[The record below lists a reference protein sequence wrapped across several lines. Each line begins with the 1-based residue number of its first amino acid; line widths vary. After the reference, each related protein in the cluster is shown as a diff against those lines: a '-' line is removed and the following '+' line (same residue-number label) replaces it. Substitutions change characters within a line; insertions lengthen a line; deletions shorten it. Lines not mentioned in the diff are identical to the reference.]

1 MQVDELLHVVHLVIK
16 RKAEAAEDLRHHLHA
31 DEVVVVEGPAE
42 ALVKAL
48 GAGLPDVVEERCPEE
63 PEIHL
68 VPRAGGGE
76 CLGHIV
82 HDLIGV
88 GEVVLVADAVTRLG
102 ALELEELGE
111 DELHQ
116 AGLLKE
122 LEADGWA
129 RGEEDL
135 IELRGDAFGGDDL
148 DAPCISPD
156 SSEGVGVD
164 EEAELR
170 GEAYGTHHAQRVIA
184 EGDVGIEWR
193 AQGERLHIVQAVEGV
208 DELTEAVGIQADGQ
222 SIDREVTAL
231 LIFLQRAVLDEGLAT
246 VGRVALATSAYEF
259 DLQVALLDLCRAE
272 ASEDRDVCTT
282 PEAPRYRLRQVDT
295 APDGDDVDILRGAV
309 EEEVTHIAPDDVGVY
324 AEFVRGFADEVKE
337 GGVYLVVDLIF
348 LFVEQVFAEHPF
360 LVGFLRLQR
369 YGFLAWGVRSPA
381 LRERKTSGAFPRGTA
396 SDVLSRFARVRIIKY
411 MCLGFDVVEYAISVG
426 DLTKRAARIADGD
439 DACRDVARDDAAC
452 SDHGALADGDATED
466 RHRAADPHVVTDFH
480 GLALLV
486 ACVALLGE

>member
-1 MQVDELLHVVHLVIK
+1 MSLCSGVGERLFLRWSEAESGCFAEHKFVGGLVFVGDRTVEDSVLDSVLDEPYLAARREGEGIHDELARDGRLEVADAILLLDVDELLTNDLVVVEVLAYALRVLARDVGFDEEYEVVDIVSRLEEQTAHSGVRHAFIDEGGGTHMQVDELLHVVHLVIK

-76 CLGHIV
+76 CLGHVV

-88 GEVVLVADAVTRLG
+88 GEVVLVTDAVARLG
-102 ALELEELGE
+102 ALELEELRE

-116 AGLLKE
+116 SGLLKE

-135 IELRGDAFGGDDL
+135 VELRGDALGGDDL

-184 EGDVGIEWR
+184 EGDVGIKWR
-193 AQGERLHIVQAVEGV
+193 AQGERLHIVQAIEGV
-208 DELTEAVGIQADGQ
+208 DELTEAIGVEADGQ

-231 LIFLQRAVLDEGLAT
+231 LIFLQRTIFDEGLAT
-246 VGRVALATSAYEF
+246 IGGVALTAGAYEL
-259 DLQVALLDLCRAE
+259 DLQIALLDLCGAE
-272 ASEDRDVCTT
+272 ASED
-282 PEAPRYRLRQVDT
+282 
-295 APDGDDVDILRGAV
+295 
-309 EEEVTHIAPDDVGVY
+309 
-324 AEFVRGFADEVKE
+324 
-337 GGVYLVVDLIF
+337 
-348 LFVEQVFAEHPF
+348 
-360 LVGFLRLQR
+360 
-369 YGFLAWGVRSPA
+369 
-381 LRERKTSGAFPRGTA
+381 
-396 SDVLSRFARVRIIKY
+396 
-411 MCLGFDVVEYAISVG
+411 
-426 DLTKRAARIADGD
+426 
-439 DACRDVARDDAAC
+439 
-452 SDHGALADGDATED
+452 
-466 RHRAADPHVVTDFH
+466 
-480 GLALLV
+480 
-486 ACVALLGE
+486 